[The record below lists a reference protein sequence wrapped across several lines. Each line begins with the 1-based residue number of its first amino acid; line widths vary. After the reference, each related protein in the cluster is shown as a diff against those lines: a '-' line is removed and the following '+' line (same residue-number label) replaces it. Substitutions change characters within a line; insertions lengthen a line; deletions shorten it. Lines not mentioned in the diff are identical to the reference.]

1 MFIFFQG
8 RLGTQIRK
16 LELAMKWSSNQNL
29 KLKEAFLADD
39 HPPKK
44 AQICFPTD
52 NPKKHESFF
61 WTFPKDN
68 PDIRMG
74 SASCK
79 TEEKKYFANIEKSTN
94 QFFEPFPKDN
104 PDIRVGSASSPP
116 HCGEPALHHQKYSWQ
131 VEGEEGEGEDQHC
144 YQQLKKCYF

>member
-1 MFIFFQG
+1 
-8 RLGTQIRK
+8 
-16 LELAMKWSSNQNL
+16 MKWSSNQNL

-74 SASCK
+74 SASSPAHRCK
-79 TEEKKYFANIEKSTN
+79 
-94 QFFEPFPKDN
+94 
-104 PDIRVGSASSPP
+104 
-116 HCGEPALHHQKYSWQ
+116 PALHHQKYSWQ